1 MNTKDIPQ
9 FDAAFPQKLEDETA
23 YWPGLSKLEYA
34 AIHIAASIVAPMYGR
49 KMPLEAYD
57 SMLSRIG
64 EQSVAIAK
72 QVLAA
77 CE

>member
-9 FDAAFPQKLEDETA
+9 FDAAFPQELQDETA

-34 AIHIAASIVAPMYGR
+34 AIHIAAELGKCEIDDVLNLHYDKKELAELSVEYAR
-49 KMPLEAYD
+49 AVLEA
-57 SMLSRIG
+57 
-64 EQSVAIAK
+64 
-72 QVLAA
+72 

>member
-34 AIHIAASIVAPMYGR
+34 AIHIAAGLIAGYEGVQHKDIAS
-49 KMPLEAYD
+49 EA
-57 SMLSRIG
+57 
-64 EQSVAIAK
+64 VKIANS
-72 QVLAA
+72 VLAA